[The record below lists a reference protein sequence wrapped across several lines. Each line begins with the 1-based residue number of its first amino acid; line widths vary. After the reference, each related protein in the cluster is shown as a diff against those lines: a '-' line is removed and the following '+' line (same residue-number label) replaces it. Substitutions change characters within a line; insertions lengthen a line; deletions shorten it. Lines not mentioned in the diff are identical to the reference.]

1 MAYEYELP
9 IILGPS
15 STGTV
20 LRAQLYDG
28 TSGAD
33 VGGEIST
40 GFTELGNG
48 TYHWNYASMP
58 DGHSGGVK
66 VYENGSPTLPLTLG
80 AVSPPE
86 TENTDV
92 KTSTRSTL
100 TQANILSDA
109 TPFAGGNIDTTISSR
124 SILAQADI
132 ISDATPFAGANI
144 DAAISSRSSYTPAS
158 DTLEGALTYD
168 EVFRIVLSALAGLV
182 SGGGTTTLRFRD
194 YADSKDRIVATVTA
208 QGNRTVITLDGS

>member
-1 MAYEYELP
+1 MSYEANFDFYIGSQNTGLT
-9 IILGPS
+9 IFGQILDDVLSDVGAEIT
-15 STGTV
+15 TGIDEINSGHYGAV
-20 LRAQLYDG
+20 VDIPDAHSGFIEFYASG
-28 TSGAD
+28 TSTTLASFS
-33 VGGEIST
+33 IKP
-40 GFTELGNG
+40 TEL
-48 TYHWNYASMP
+48 
-58 DGHSGGVK
+58 
-66 VYENGSPTLPLTLG
+66 EN
-80 AVSPPE
+80 A
-86 TENTDV
+86 DV

-100 TQANILSDA
+100 TQANIL
-109 TPFAGGNIDTTISSR
+109 
-124 SILAQADI
+124 
-132 ISDATPFAGANI
+132 SDATPFAGANI